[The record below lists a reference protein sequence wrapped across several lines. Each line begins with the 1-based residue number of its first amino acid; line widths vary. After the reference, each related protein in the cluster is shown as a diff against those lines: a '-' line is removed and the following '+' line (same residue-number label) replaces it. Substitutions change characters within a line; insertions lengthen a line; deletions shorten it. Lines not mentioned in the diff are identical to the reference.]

1 MHKAIHLIFRYITV
15 TFLLITSLLS
25 PISTLTVSAQDQE
38 EEETSSLESVTE
50 GDLLETIQD
59 RGSLRMGVASGYAPF
74 EFIVNENGENVI
86 TGSDV
91 FLGQRLADDL
101 GVELELIDMEFPNL
115 ITAMEA
121 GNIDII
127 ISGMTY
133 TEERDETIDF
143 SEIYHQDTQS
153 FAIRV
158 EDEGMYSSYQDI
170 IDGEGVIGV
179 QENTL
184 QETLIRQNFPE
195 EADIVVMRKSGD
207 VISALQASQVD
218 AVLLDDSVANAF
230 AAENENLTVIDSG
243 IEADSAGK
251 AIGLPEN
258 QPALQEAINATVNEV
273 NATGQYEEWL
283 EDAYGVIGDSQQES
297 WLRYWPYFWDGIKTT
312 LLISFVS
319 IIVGT
324 ILGSI
329 LALMRLSGVRI
340 LEILSRLYIEIVR
353 GTPLMIQVLFVFI
366 GLGSIFGWSTLTS
379 GLVAVSLNSTAY
391 ICEII
396 RGGINAV
403 DKGQSEA
410 ARALGLDY
418 KTTMRQVVFP
428 QSLRSIWPSLGN
440 EFVTLIKESSIV
452 STIGVAELT
461 FQTRNVTSLSYRG
474 VEPLIIS
481 MVLYLILTY
490 SLTQLL
496 NWYEKRMSKKYV

>member
-1 MHKAIHLIFRYITV
+1 MDKLTNLIIKYITV
-15 TFLLITSLLS
+15 IFMLAVSLLS
-25 PISTLTVSAQDQE
+25 PLSALTVSAQDG
-38 EEETSSLESVTE
+38 EETDTSEVVVE
-50 GDLLETIQD
+50 GNLLEAIQE

-74 EFIVNENGENVI
+74 EFIVNKNGENTI

-91 FLGQRLADDL
+91 FLGERVAEDL
-101 GVELELIDMEFPNL
+101 GVELELVDMEFPNL

-158 EDEGMYSSYQDI
+158 EDEGKYSNYQDV
-170 IDGEGVIGV
+170 IDTNGVIGV

-184 QETLIRQNFPE
+184 QETLIREYFPKDAE
-195 EADIVVMRKSGD
+195 IVVMRKSGD

-218 AVLLDDSVANAF
+218 VVLLDDSVANAF
-230 AAENENLTVIDSG
+230 AAENENLTVVDSG
-243 IEADSAGK
+243 VEADIAGK

-258 QPALQEAINATVNEV
+258 QPALLAAINETVNEV
-273 NATGQYEEWL
+273 NVSGQYEEWL
-283 EDAYGVIGDSQQES
+283 EESYSIIEDSQQDT
-297 WLRYWPYFWDGIKTT
+297 WLKYWPYFWDGIKTT
-312 LLISFVS
+312 LLISLVS

-324 ILGSI
+324 ILGSV
-329 LALMRLSGVRI
+329 LALMRLSGIKI
-340 LEILSRLYIEIVR
+340 LEIIARLYVEIVR

-396 RGGINAV
+396 RGGVNAV

-418 KTTMRQVVFP
+418 RTTMRQVVFP

-496 NWYEKRMSKKYV
+496 NWYEKRMDKKYV